1 MQNNIETDLN
11 NLVKSNINIKKEYL
25 YNINLEDEFFTSLKF
40 DYKDFEKWFETK
52 QQEEKQAYISK
63 DKYGKITSFLMIK
76 QEDEKENYSFLKSH
90 LNPIKD
96 LKFRLLKYWIPE
108 KILEIFL

>member
-63 DKYGKITSFLMIK
+63 DKYGKINSFLMIK
-76 QEDEKENYSFLKSH
+76 QEDETRANALLREHGY
-90 LNPIKD
+90 IK
-96 LKFRLLKYWIPE
+96 
-108 KILEIFL
+108 